1 MIKASS
7 EAFVNPALHDDDQEG
22 LFREVPLHHGTGIP
36 QHAGG
41 IDRLRADPAIRA
53 EVPGRSP
60 VWAVIEQAI
69 AGDIAAGTFKPGER
83 LPSENA
89 LALRFGVNRHTVR
102 QATSHL
108 ARRGIVRIEHGRG
121 IYVLDSAID
130 YVIGKRTRF
139 SRNLAAVGLQAKHRL
154 LEVRDVAA
162 GPKLAEVFQI
172 GSDDIVTL
180 VVACGE
186 AGNRILSVGEH
197 YFPPC
202 FAGIAKVI
210 ADSGSISRGLSEFG
224 VSDYERRRSVVTAR
238 LPDAHTALRLG
249 QAESRPVICVEY
261 VNVSSQ
267 GQPVEFGRTCFHGD
281 QIQLTVEHDFHE

>member
-1 MIKASS
+1 MIKAAS
-7 EAFVNPALHDDDQEG
+7 EGFVNPSLHKDEEEALSSAGSFH
-22 LFREVPLHHGTGIP
+22 REKNNPPL
-36 QHAGG
+36 AGA
-41 IDRLRADPAIRA
+41 IDPSRADRLDA
-53 EVPGRSP
+53 EAVGRGP
-60 VWAVIEQAI
+60 VWAVIEQVI
-69 AGDIAAGTFKPGER
+69 AGDIAAGMYKPGEK

-108 ARRGIVRIEHGRG
+108 ARRGVVRIEHGRG

-130 YVIGKRTRF
+130 YVLGRRTRF

-154 LEVRDVAA
+154 IEVKDVAA

-180 VVACGE
+180 IVARGE
-186 AGNRILSVGEH
+186 AGNRVLSVGEH

-202 FAGIAKVI
+202 FSGIAKAI
-210 ADSGSISRGLSEFG
+210 EDSGSISQGLSEFG
-224 VSDYERRRSVVTAR
+224 ISDYERRRSVITAR
-238 LPDAHTALRLG
+238 LPDARTALRLG

-281 QIQLTVEHDFHE
+281 QMQLTVEHDFHD